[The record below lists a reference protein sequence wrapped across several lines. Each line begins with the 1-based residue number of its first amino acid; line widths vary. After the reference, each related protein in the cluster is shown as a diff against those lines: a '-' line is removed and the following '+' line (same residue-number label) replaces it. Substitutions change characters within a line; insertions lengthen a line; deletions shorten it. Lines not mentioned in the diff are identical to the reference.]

1 MVPWF
6 AGFAGIGLAALFYLV
21 APSIPES
28 LASGF
33 SWLYRAIYNK
43 YFVDEFY
50 DSAVVRPVVDGSRT
64 LLWRTADA
72 GLIDGTVNG
81 IGKTARAVGG
91 ILKLAQSGFIR
102 DYAAWV
108 VAGSIGVILAMA
120 LWGGAR

>member
-1 MVPWF
+1 MTCTPGSASCWVPATSACPYT
-6 AGFAGIGLAALFYLV
+6 AGRGI
-21 APSIPES
+21 SI
-28 LASGF
+28 
-33 SWLYRAIYNK
+33 LYRAIYNK

-50 DSAVVRPVVDGSRT
+50 DSTVVRPLVDGSRT

-91 ILKLAQSGFIR
+91 ILKRTQSGFIR

-108 VAGSIGVILAMA
+108 VAGSIAVILAMA
-120 LWGGAR
+120 LWGGVTGGAR